1 MDENKIEIIEYIM
14 QLKISNFIKNNRN
27 MESKQL
33 AKKIEEIIKE
43 KEEMYNMSESKLKE
57 MLNK

>member
-33 AKKIEEIIKE
+33 A
-43 KEEMYNMSESKLKE
+43 N
-57 MLNK
+57 NKRKRRNV